1 MLDLSGLDGPTKFE
15 TILAFKRCKV
25 DLLEAKLKQISG
37 ENKHF
42 TLEQLREGFATD
54 KIWHD
59 LTNDDSL
66 LVKVITSEYFEDE
79 ENKGSISRDAMI
91 LYAVLAS
98 NGDAATKA
106 RVLYDVLQ
114 DNNQEFIS
122 ANDKDFS
129 VSISKIV
136 DLATKLIYANLH
148 LVDESASPKVD
159 PSNFSQIDDKKEELS
174 EGILDEVFGA
184 ASKLTRKEWEGKV
197 AKSQKWLFN
206 TKEARTKVEKLL
218 GL

>member
-136 DLATKLIYANLH
+136 DLATKLIYANLN

-174 EGILDEVFGA
+174 ESILDEVFGA

-197 AKSQKWLFN
+197 AK
-206 TKEARTKVEKLL
+206 T
-218 GL
+218 